1 MSHKGCLEDLLITE
15 LAGRNGINGFHICPM
30 LQATPL
36 PSWLMK
42 MAKKRFWYRKLETD
56 KPYYQQLRLM
66 PSDVRLF
73 YQSEATLGKR
83 TLAVLNAFNITTLE
97 DLDMFLDNYIAS
109 GIAALTLYART
120 LRRFEDAEDI
130 DDSVEIMAHA
140 HNNISG
146 FIGLDYTDVWLD
158 KDSVI
163 AQDGSIFF
171 ADIEGIEWK
180 PSRNES
186 ELRFM
191 ITRQFDR
198 NFYEFMYGVDCLL
211 RERDK
216 MQQKVSELETLRES
230 FAARLELAIQNDIY
244 LKLERNKKAMD
255 LIIMPKHPK
264 GFEFQVKIID
274 FDGDDV

>member
-1 MSHKGCLEDLLITE
+1 MSHKGCLEDLMITE
-15 LAGRNGINGFHICPM
+15 LAGKNGINGFHICPM
-30 LQATPL
+30 LRAIPL
-36 PSWLMK
+36 PSWLMDD
-42 MAKKRFWYRKLETD
+42 AQKRFWYRKLDSD

-97 DLDMFLDNYIAS
+97 DLDTFINNYIES

-120 LRRFEDAEDI
+120 LRRFEAGNDTI
-130 DDSVEIMAHA
+130 DYMADRSD
-140 HNNISG
+140 NSY
-146 FIGLDYTDVWLD
+146 FLGLDFTDVWLD

-163 AQDGSIFF
+163 APDGTIFF

-180 PSRNES
+180 PSRNEN
-186 ELRFM
+186 ELKFM
-191 ITRQFDR
+191 MTRQFDR

-216 MQQKVSELETLRES
+216 MQQKVSELEVLRES
-230 FAARLELAIQNDIY
+230 FAARLELAIQNDPY
-244 LKLERNKKAMD
+244 SQLDRRGKALN
-255 LIIMPKHPK
+255 LIITPNQPKD
-264 GFEFQVKIID
+264 FEFHIKIID
-274 FDGDDV
+274 FDGVES